1 MLLRYI
7 VYSLGLSAAVAIF
20 PGRVKAQTLPASSIN
35 VDGRSN
41 TISTA
46 VPFLRISPDARSG
59 AMGETGLALSPDA
72 NTVFWNLSGLAF
84 SEKSAGVAVTYTPW
98 LRDVIGDMYLAS
110 LSGYKKLDDQQAIAG
125 SLRYFSMGNV
135 DFRNADGQEQGRVHP
150 NEMAI
155 DAGYVRK
162 LTNNWSIGVAM
173 RYIYSNLGSGNHGGD
188 PGRAFKPGH
197 AVAAD
202 LSATYTKEK
211 VYDNGQ
217 SGRFNLGVAITNMG
231 TKISYANDAQR
242 YFIPA
247 NLGIGG
253 AYTHRLDEENKITFA
268 LDINKLLV
276 PTPALQTDSIAGKY
290 GKGAMD
296 GMISSFGDAP
306 GGFKEELQEVML
318 SAGTEYWYNNTFA
331 LRGGYYHESVN
342 KGNRKYFTAGMGVK
356 MNMFGIN
363 LSYVIPSGSGTTRNP
378 LSNTM
383 RLSLLFDL
391 GKKE

>member
-20 PGRVKAQTLPASSIN
+20 PGRVQAQTIPATGIN

-72 NTVFWNLSGLAF
+72 NSVYWNLSALAF
-84 SEKSAGVAVTYTPW
+84 SEKSAGVAVSYTPW
-98 LRDVIGDMYLAS
+98 LRDLVGDMYLAS
-110 LSGYKKLDDQQAIAG
+110 LSGFKKLDDQQTIGA

-135 DFRNADGQEQGRVHP
+135 DFRNKDGQEQGKARP

-162 LTNNWSIGVAM
+162 LSEHWSLGLAM
-173 RYIYSNLGSGNHGGD
+173 RYIYSNLGSGQHTDG
-188 PGRAFKPGH
+188 GRAFKPGH
-197 AVAAD
+197 TVAAD

-211 VYDNGQ
+211 EYENGQ

-231 TKISYANDAQR
+231 SKISYGGDAQK
-242 YFIPA
+242 YFMPA

-253 AYTHRLDEENKITFA
+253 AYTHQLDEQNKITFA

-276 PTPALQTDSIAGKY
+276 PTPALLIDSTAGNY
-290 GKGAMD
+290 GKGSMD
-296 GMISSFGDAP
+296 GMLGSFTDAP
-306 GGFKEELQEVML
+306 GGFKEELQEVMW
-318 SAGTEYWYNNTFA
+318 SAGTEYWYNDLLA
-331 LRGGYYHESVN
+331 IRGGYFHESAQ
-342 KGNRKYFTAGMGVK
+342 KGNRKYFTAGMGVRW
-356 MNMFGIN
+356 NAIGIN
-363 LSYVIPSGSGTTRNP
+363 LSYVIPSGAGTTRNP

-383 RLSLLFDL
+383 RLSLVFDL
-391 GKKE
+391 GKKD